1 MMAFQ
6 DELKAFGFFLISII
20 RDLINTLTKRFSY
33 VRELFL
39 GIGICLVLAIGYTGY
54 RWFTISRD
62 QTAQK
67 AFSEY
72 VQDYQLAL
80 KENNPQEWDR
90 VAALFQFGRNH
101 YRSTSLAPYFLV
113 MQSDIQ
119 LRQGKRAEA
128 ITTISEALSELSD
141 TNMKSLLSIKRALVR
156 LDSDKLEIREVGA
169 QELVTLARKGNT
181 FNVRRRAKALVPY
194 NDAVLSKLFTEI
206 APRYSNRPGGY
217 TRIIQLG
224 RRVSDTATM
233 AKLEWVL

>member
-156 LDSDKLEIREVGA
+156 LDSDKLEIREEGA
-169 QELVTLARKGNT
+169 QELVTLARDADNPYHDM
-181 FNVRRRAKALVPY
+181 ALFY
-194 NDAVLSKLFTEI
+194 
-206 APRYSNRPGGY
+206 
-217 TRIIQLG
+217 LG
-224 RRVSDTATM
+224 RYYWATNKIEEAKKTWQELVDSRWMDSVNPSPWMHEAKTAL
-233 AKLEWVL
+233 AQLN